1 MRFRHFPISSPS
13 VYNVRLE
20 KIRSD
25 VSFVVQEMQRRFY
38 SATPVQLA
46 KRISRTKVQPGVNSL
61 LGRQSSKLSVGIVG
75 LANVGKSTFFQ
86 AITKSALGNPNNYP
100 FATVEPEEAMYTVP
114 SPKLELL
121 REIFGS
127 GKTLPSY
134 LKIVDIAGLVRNAS
148 KGEGLGN
155 QFLNDI
161 RNVDGIFHVVRAFDN
176 DHITHVELTVDP
188 VRDLEIVTDEL
199 LLKDLDTVEGALERN
214 KKSIKSMKAGDR
226 KDIENENSILE
237 KLSVLMME
245 NGRLLNNTKWTEDEV
260 DVINKHKFLT
270 AKPTV
275 YLLNVSEDDY
285 LSGENKYLADVKQW
299 LEDNSPKEHLIMFS
313 ADHEHSQLE
322 KNDRSEVINDMVVQ
336 MKDQLNLISFY
347 TCGKLEAREWNVKR
361 GSTAPE
367 GAGMIH
373 TDLQKGFLN
382 ANVLKYDKLIE
393 KRDQIVNGEVE
404 NCIKYDRV
412 GKAYE
417 IGDGDVMVVNAVGAK
432 TR

>member
-1 MRFRHFPISSPS
+1 
-13 VYNVRLE
+13 
-20 KIRSD
+20 
-25 VSFVVQEMQRRFY
+25 
-38 SATPVQLA
+38 
-46 KRISRTKVQPGVNSL
+46 
-61 LGRQSSKLSVGIVG
+61 LSVGIVG

-86 AITKSALGNPNNYP
+86 AITKSSLGNPNNYP
-100 FATVEPEEAMYTVP
+100 FATVDPEEAMYTVP
-114 SPKLELL
+114 SPKLENL
-121 REIFGS
+121 REVFS
-127 GKTLPSY
+127 SEKTIPSY

-161 RNVDGIFHVVRAFDN
+161 RNVDGIFHVVRGFDN
-176 DHITHVELTVDP
+176 DEITHVELTVDP

-199 LLKDLDTVEGALERN
+199 LLKDLDTVESVLERN
-214 KKSIKSMKAGDR
+214 RKSMKSMKLNDR
-226 KDIENENSILE
+226 KEIEKENSVLQ
-237 KLSVLMME
+237 KLSDLMME

-275 YLLNVSEDDY
+275 YLLNVSEEDY
-285 LSGENKYLADVKQW
+285 LKGENKYGDDVKEW
-299 LEDNSPKEHLIMFS
+299 INANSPKEKLIMFS

-322 KNDRSEVINDMVVQ
+322 TQDRSDVINEMVAQ

-347 TCGKLEAREWNVKR
+347 TCGRIEAREWNVKR

-382 ANVLKYDKLIE
+382 ASVLKYKKLME
-393 KRDQIVNGEVE
+393 KKDEVINGEVE
-404 NCIKYDRV
+404 KCIKYDKH

-417 IGDGDVMVVNAVGAK
+417 IEDGDIMVINAVGAK

>member
-1 MRFRHFPISSPS
+1 MLR
-13 VYNVRLE
+13 RLFSTTGA
-20 KIRSD
+20 K
-25 VSFVVQEMQRRFY
+25 
-38 SATPVQLA
+38 LA
-46 KRISRTKVQPGVNSL
+46 KRAPKAKAQSNVNAL

-86 AITKSALGNPNNYP
+86 AITKSSLGNPNNYP
-100 FATVEPEEAMYTVP
+100 FATVDPEEAMYTVP
-114 SPKLELL
+114 SPKLEHL

-127 GKTLPSY
+127 EKTIPSY

-161 RNVDGIFHVVRAFDN
+161 RNVDGIFHVVRGFDN
-176 DHITHVELTVDP
+176 DEITHVELTVDP

-199 LLKDLDTVEGALERN
+199 LLKDLDTVESVLERN
-214 KKSIKSMKAGDR
+214 KKSMKSMKLNDR
-226 KDIENENSILE
+226 KEIEKENSVLQ
-237 KLSVLMME
+237 KLSDLMME

-275 YLLNVSEDDY
+275 YLLNVSEEDY
-285 LSGENKYLADVKQW
+285 INGENKYVDGVKEW
-299 LEDNSPKEHLIMFS
+299 IDANSPKEKLIMFS

-322 KNDRSEVINDMVVQ
+322 TQDRSDVINEMVTQ
-336 MKDQLNLISFY
+336 MKNQLNLISFY
-347 TCGKLEAREWNVKR
+347 TCGRIEAREWNVKR

-382 ANVLKYDKLIE
+382 ASVLKYEKLLE
-393 KRDQIVNGEVE
+393 KKDEVINGEVE
-404 NCIKYDRV
+404 RCIKYDKH

-417 IGDGDVMVVNAVGAK
+417 IDDGDIMVINAVGAK

>member
-1 MRFRHFPISSPS
+1 M
-13 VYNVRLE
+13 
-20 KIRSD
+20 
-25 VSFVVQEMQRRFY
+25 
-38 SATPVQLA
+38 
-46 KRISRTKVQPGVNSL
+46 VNAL
-61 LGRQSSKLSVGIVG
+61 LGRQSSKLSAGIVG

-86 AITKSALGNPNNYP
+86 AITKSAIGNPNNYP
-100 FATVEPEEAMYTVP
+100 FATVDPEEAMYTVP
-114 SPKLELL
+114 SPKLEEL

-127 GKTLPSY
+127 EKILPSY

-161 RNVDGIFHVVRAFDN
+161 RNVDGIFHVVRGFDN
-176 DHITHVELTVDP
+176 DEITHVEMTVDP

-199 LLKDLDTVEGALERN
+199 LLKDLDTVEGVLERN
-214 KKSIKSMKAGDR
+214 KKSMKSMKAGDR
-226 KDIENENSILE
+226 KDIERENAVLE
-237 KLSVLMME
+237 RLSELMME

-275 YLLNVSEDDY
+275 YLLNVSEQDF
-285 LSGENKYLADVKQW
+285 LTGENKYITGVKEW
-299 LEDNSPKEHLIMFS
+299 LEANSPKEKLIMFS
-313 ADHEHSQLE
+313 ADLEHSQLE
-322 KNDRSEVINDMVVQ
+322 KKDRSDVINEMVTQ

-347 TCGKLEAREWNVKR
+347 TCGKIEAREWNVKR

-367 GAGMIH
+367 GAAMIH

-382 ANVLKYDKLIE
+382 ANVLKYEKLIE
-393 KRDQIVNGEVE
+393 KKQEVVNGEVE
-404 NCIKYDRV
+404 KCIKYDKH

-417 IGDGDVMVVNAVGAK
+417 IEDGDIMVINAIGGK

>member
-1 MRFRHFPISSPS
+1 MFK
-13 VYNVRLE
+13 RL
-20 KIRSD
+20 
-25 VSFVVQEMQRRFY
+25 FY
-38 SATPVQLA
+38 TTGASLA
-46 KRISRTKVQPGVNSL
+46 KRVPKSKGKSAPTSNANAL

-86 AITKSALGNPNNYP
+86 AITKSAIGNPNNYP
-100 FATVEPEEAMYTVP
+100 FATVDPEEAMYTVP
-114 SPKLELL
+114 SPKLEEL

-127 GKTLPSY
+127 ERTLPSY

-161 RNVDGIFHVVRAFDN
+161 RNVDGIFHVVRGFDN
-176 DHITHVELTVDP
+176 DEITHVELTVDP

-199 LLKDLDTVEGALERN
+199 LLKDLDIAESALERN
-214 KKSIKSMKAGDR
+214 KKSMKSMKAGDR
-226 KDIENENSILE
+226 KELEKENAILE
-237 KLSVLMME
+237 KLTNMMME
-245 NGRLLNNTKWTEDEV
+245 NGRLLNNEKWTEDEV
-260 DVINKHKFLT
+260 DVVNKHKFLT

-275 YLLNVSEDDY
+275 YLLNVSQEDY
-285 LSGENKYLADVKQW
+285 LSGENNYIEDVKSW
-299 LEDNSPKEHLIMFS
+299 LKSNSPKEKLIMFS
-313 ADHEHSQLE
+313 ADYEHSQLE
-322 KNDRSEVINDMVVQ
+322 KKDRSEVINEMVVQ

-347 TCGKLEAREWNVKR
+347 TCGKIEAREWNVKR

-393 KRDQIVNGEVE
+393 QKDQVINGEVE
-404 NCIKYDRV
+404 KSIKYDKV

-417 IGDGDVMVVNAVGAK
+417 IEDGDIIVINAIGGK